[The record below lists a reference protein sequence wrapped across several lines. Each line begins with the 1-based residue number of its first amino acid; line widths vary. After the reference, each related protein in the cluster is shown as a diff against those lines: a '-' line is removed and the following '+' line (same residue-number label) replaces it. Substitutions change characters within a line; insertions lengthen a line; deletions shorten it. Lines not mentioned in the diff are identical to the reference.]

1 MWTEKTTLNNIY
13 VYTDAYMYKISINE
27 KWPRVWK
34 GEGRK
39 FMGKFGEKQGKE
51 KKYN

>member
-1 MWTEKTTLNNIY
+1 MY
-13 VYTDAYMYKISINE
+13 VYTDAYMYKIPINE

-39 FMGKFGEKQGKE
+39 FMGKFGGKQGKE
-51 KKYN
+51 KI